1 MTEKPQSKGWTFT
14 MAAGASQDESG
25 PTVVQEQ
32 SFVAFDH
39 VAAGQ

>member
-1 MTEKPQSKGWTFT
+1 MTNSKQSKGWTFT
-14 MAAGASQDESG
+14 MAAGPSSLQVA
-25 PTVVQEQ
+25 PTYVEEQ

>member
-1 MTEKPQSKGWTFT
+1 MTNNTQSKAWTFT
-14 MAAGASQDESG
+14 MAAGASLGEMA
-25 PTVVQEQ
+25 PTYVEEQ